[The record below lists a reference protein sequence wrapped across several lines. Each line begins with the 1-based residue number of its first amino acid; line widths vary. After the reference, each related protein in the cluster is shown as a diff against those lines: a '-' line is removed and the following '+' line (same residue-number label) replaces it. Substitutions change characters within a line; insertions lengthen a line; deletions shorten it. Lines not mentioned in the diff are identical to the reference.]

1 MHPLFNDGLLS
12 WGKIGKK
19 DSDGGVKWIKDPKIS

>member
-12 WGKIGKK
+12 RGKMGKK
-19 DSDGGVKWIKDPKIS
+19 DSDGIVKRIKDHKIS